1 MTKYRARIEEINAR
15 HPVKW
20 WIALGV
26 LLLLLAC
33 LSGHAMAYVY
43 RDYTDIVADWTLP
56 SQFSYTTNLYGD
68 TTNYK
73 DIYFYQ
79 YSYGASSGDSLIHK
93 ISYPTTYWAFT
104 CYHTPLWESA
114 DWIDIGWLDSGDAG
128 IISANAI
135 TSPGTMVRIEAVRT
149 SHSGSPHFHIYHN
162 GALVGETAT
171 ASTIPYKVYF
181 YFRTIYGGY
190 FQFGDIVIGDT
201 EEKNVVSTIPDTWF
215 VAKDVFNSA
224 FTGLYSATD
233 TQVYTNKMHCTYAT
247 DDGSATVTVT
257 DITTGTVVNTTTV
270 SSYAGI
276 ITYNLTTMLF
286 NSGAP
291 YGQYRVQISGS
302 TASDTFWYK
311 AIATSGTSVQWDDTD
326 YSDGD
331 TATITFSISEGN
343 WDSEDYSYCVEV
355 WDESLN
361 EIESWA
367 VAARPVNATKTI
379 DVNTANFGTS
389 GTFYCVLT
397 ATDTSSGEEMLLTY
411 DDASVLLPGSG
422 EVIVEGTTYD
432 ATTNLTLTSCTVVA
446 TQMGVDHSTT
456 SDGTTGAYEVSDLV
470 TDWSLGMNASKTGYL
485 GYLVSFTPYDSG
497 TYTVDIP
504 LVPSGGPAP
513 DGYSNATTAY
523 YNSTTDGT
531 ALGGICYEGPYWTL
545 GEGCNVTVSNSTWS
559 TSCTTGAGGWYQ
571 CNNIGA
577 GGTYALSCSKSGY
590 TDYTTSCS
598 LTEGCFNREDC
609 TIESSTDLNVECRE
623 LTSEGLITGTAC
635 TVTLSTG
642 ESCDTTNGT
651 AVFSGLAYG
660 YYEIAASAEGYYPGA
675 TSAVMDEGK
684 TVSCYLQEKTE
695 GGSGIA
701 YAPKTVRFTVQNI
714 WGKKISDCDVECQGY
729 ETTAGSFAWLYSL
742 FGIDANETPIATAHM
757 EGQTD
762 YKGDINFL
770 MLEPVKYVC
779 NFTKVGEINKSVEIY
794 PKDDYYL
801 ILAEDY
807 GNESWFDGGVDI
819 NSAINITVA
828 TSEVN
833 ATHAWINLTYRDST
847 GLTTGGTC
855 YLNQTNA
862 TVGGAPITL
871 STCALSSGCEDGCNC
886 TFLVQNYPGEGY
898 ILQVDPTHSVWDF
911 ERTFTVVFPE
921 EIVNP
926 LGLSGMEL
934 ALIAAGCVLFAGALF
949 SAISAPM
956 APLIMSFV
964 GWICFAL
971 GWLGAVAVPA
981 FAGLVLASV
990 LAIAYLIAIG
1000 SHKERWT

>member
-1 MTKYRARIEEINAR
+1 MENKVIDNKTRRYCLYI
-15 HPVKW
+15 
-20 WIALGV
+20 G
-26 LLLLLAC
+26 LLAC
-33 LSGHAMAYVY
+33 LVAVTAMAGHAAAVSYWNFDDYPLGVY
-43 RDYTDIVADWTLP
+43 SAGEIDGFAAGERIEDDPVHPETSHGIDIMYYYNPGGYITSDPQVAEYWSYTIKDHDGSGGGEARFWVADI
-56 SQFSYTTNLYGD
+56 SG
-68 TTNYK
+68 NYL
-73 DIYFYQ
+73 
-79 YSYGASSGDSLIHK
+79 SSMVTSGWGKVEIK
-93 ISYPTTYWAFT
+93 KEGISYYSRINGGEWTWKRDIAATPYYYAFEGGNTVTT
-104 CYHTPLWESA
+104 
-114 DWIDIGWLDSGDAG
+114 
-128 IISANAI
+128 
-135 TSPGTMVRIEAVRT
+135 
-149 SHSGSPHFHIYHN
+149 HFD
-162 GALVGETAT
+162 
-171 ASTIPYKVYF
+171 
-181 YFRTIYGGY
+181 
-190 FQFGDIVIGDT
+190 DIVIGTSQSNDILT
-201 EEKNVVSTIPDTWF
+201 TIPDTWF
-215 VAKDVFNSA
+215 VAKDMRFESYRGVYSSTETVAYLHDLNVKYVVSG
-224 FTGLYSATD
+224 TSLPVKVEHIDSGL
-233 TQVYTNKMHCTYAT
+233 
-247 DDGSATVTVT
+247 
-257 DITTGTVVNTTTV
+257 VVCETTTHP
-270 SSYAGI
+270 
-276 ITYNLTTMLF
+276 TYWADYLTFNVTEMLF
-286 NSGAP
+286 EADAP
-291 YGQYRVQISGS
+291 YGLYKIYVDNDNPNCI
-302 TASDTFWYK
+302 DTFEYRS
-311 AIATSGTSVQWDDTD
+311 TTLSGTIVEWDDTE
-326 YSDGD
+326 YVDGD
-331 TATITFSISEGN
+331 TGTLSFSISETY
-343 WDSEDYSYCVEV
+343 WMTDDYTYKLVIEDADFTDMQT
-355 WDESLN
+355 WSL
-361 EIESWA
+361 IT
-367 VAARPVNATKTI
+367 RPVSAEKSVSISTTLFP
-379 DVNTANFGTS
+379 AS
-389 GTFYCVLT
+389 GYYYACLYAV
-397 ATDTSSGEEMLLTY
+397 DKSSGEEILMCY
-411 DDASVLLPGSG
+411 DDAYILLPGSG
-422 EVIVEGTTYD
+422 DVWVDGVTYD
-432 ATTNLTLTSCTVVA
+432 ATTNLTLVSCTVTA
-446 TQMGVDHSTT
+446 TQLGVDHSTT
-456 SDGTTGAYEVSDLV
+456 SDAVTGAYEITSGLV
-470 TDWSLGMNASKTGYL
+470 TDWSLGMNASKTGYI
-485 GYLVSFTPYDSG
+485 GYLMAFTPYEAG
-497 TYTVDIP
+497 TYGVDIP

-513 DGYSNATTAY
+513 GSSSNATTAY
-523 YNSTTDGT
+523 YNSTIDGT

-577 GGTYALSCSKSGY
+577 GGTYTLSCSKSGY
-590 TDYTTSCS
+590 STYSTSCS
-598 LTEGCFNREDC
+598 LEEGCFNREDC
-609 TIESSTDLNVECRE
+609 TLESSTDLNVECRE

-714 WGKKISDCDVECQGY
+714 WGKKIADCDVECQGY

-779 NFTKVGEINKSVEIY
+779 NFTKTGEIDKTVEIY

-833 ATHAWINLTYRDST
+833 ATHAWINLTYLDST
-847 GLTTGGTC
+847 GFTTGGTV
-855 YLNQTNA
+855 YLNQTNT

-871 STCALSSGCEDGCNC
+871 STCSLSAGCEDGCNC
-886 TFLVQNYPGEGY
+886 TFLVQDYPGEGY

-911 ERTFTVVFPE
+911 ERTFTVTFPE

-926 LGLSGMEL
+926 LGLTGMEL
-934 ALIAAGCVLFAGALF
+934 ALISAGCVLFAGALF